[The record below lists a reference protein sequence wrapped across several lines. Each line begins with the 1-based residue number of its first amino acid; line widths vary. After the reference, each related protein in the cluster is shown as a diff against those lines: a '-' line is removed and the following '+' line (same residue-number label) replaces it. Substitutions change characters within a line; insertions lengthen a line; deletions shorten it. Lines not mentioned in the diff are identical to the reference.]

1 MYMIM
6 VLIGKVVL
14 YKIGFGLFFGLV
26 YYVFYLLDLYG
37 ILIQDFFD
45 VIECLFKLDIEVKQV
60 VVIIFELVQGEGGFN
75 VVLKELV
82 VVICCLCDEYGIV
95 MIVDEV

>member
-1 MYMIM
+1 MFFIIGVEAVENVVKIVCVYIGCFGVIVFSGGFYGCMYMIM

-37 ILIQDFFD
+37 ILI
-45 VIECLFKLDIEVKQV
+45 
-60 VVIIFELVQGEGGFN
+60 
-75 VVLKELV
+75 
-82 VVICCLCDEYGIV
+82 
-95 MIVDEV
+95 